1 MKELKK
7 INRYIMCFFLG
18 SRLAYAENI
27 DGSSTI
33 SNRDISGSLNI
44 GINKDANIDING
56 TVNIKDY
63 FSVATCNG
71 QSSTC
76 PEGGLNASAKIDK
89 SASVGASVTIV
100 GDSSKGELNIDGGST
115 LYTQQLWVSGNDN
128 DKTSNVSD
136 DSNGS
141 LNINNGSNVFVVS
154 SQDDTPFKTN
164 SVKWNQNIISQG
176 NNITDGTV
184 SSGDLVLGKTG
195 NGIIDID
202 NNSKL
207 DVKNDVV
214 VSTGV
219 DGIPNE
225 KPSEINIKNESN
237 FSVHGDMKG
246 GISAAGKLN
255 LNMDNSSN
263 LHVDKN
269 IAVGIGRESNI
280 TVSASRESSIFSDG
294 NFTVATGNNSNAKLE
309 LDASNLSVNGVS
321 TIGSGDG
328 SITKFDIKN
337 GSVVTSS
344 SDMTLAKGKGT
355 QANINISS
363 SELNTGSLSV
373 GEGDNADVKMTG
385 SGASVSSKKTF
396 TVAKGNNA
404 SATLNYTGSKID
416 IGSGYIGEGESAK
429 TQLELNNSALT
440 ASGKVFI
447 GQGNTTQT
455 NLTLNDKSSV
465 NVSGE
470 MSVAQGSS
478 ASVDVTATN
487 AVLSADS
494 LSLGGG
500 EAAKVT
506 MTGSGATVSSKNT
519 FTVAKGNNASATLDY
534 TDSKIDIGSGYI
546 GEGEAAKTQLEL
558 NNSALTASG
567 KVFIGQGNTTQTNLT
582 LNDKSSVNVSDE
594 MSVAQGSSASV
605 DVTITNAV
613 LSADSLSLGGGEAAK
628 VTMTGNGATISSG
641 NTFTVAR
648 GNNASATLDYSD
660 SKINIGN
667 GYIGGGEKAKTVL
680 TLKDSALAATG
691 DVIMGQGQET
701 QTDLTLSPQSSIKV
715 SGNMSIAQG
724 NAASAKVIVD
734 NADLSANSM
743 SIGEGDTA
751 AVTMTGNGATISSG
765 NTFTVARGNNASATL
780 DYSDSKINIGNGY
793 IGVGEKSHTLL
804 KLDNS
809 TFHAAGNIDIGKG
822 SSTIANVSVGAGS
835 NMSIKGNASIGVGD
849 QAKAKFS
856 VKDSV
861 LNIGSS
867 LVLGQ
872 GNSTEAEMSVEHSQL
887 YSGGLLLGTANNAVV
902 SMSANN
908 SEISVVGDYTVAKG
922 DGSEATLIYKNS
934 DINLGNGIL
943 GAGSGVKTDL
953 SLDNS
958 KFVAS
963 DGIIIGKGDN
973 AITNLSISDH
983 SVFKGERINIGNG
996 SYSKNSISI
1005 TGNSIFDFGSS
1016 QESTIGEGDYS
1027 QSLVTIND
1035 ASVYGDGSLTLA
1047 KGNNSFAVLN
1057 LQDNAVTNANNISLA
1072 TGLGSKAIVNVSNM
1086 NSGQFNPVSMG
1097 AGDGYAEVNF
1107 DGVNGYTLSTNFI
1120 CMDSGSCAD
1129 TVINVNRGTVSLSG
1143 TNDWKGQINVYDGT
1157 RLDARGND
1165 AVDGILNVSKEAQVD
1180 FNGYSQ
1186 HMTGIDNKGMI
1197 YLSDGSASSDVYL
1210 DKDYVAH
1217 DGSGVQFGIFGQKE
1231 ADVMHVKG
1239 DTSGSSGI
1247 VVTTNSKN
1255 KIKKG
1260 GDILLVEVNGDSS
1273 GSFYLNSLI
1282 KNGKEY
1288 KVTGDY
1294 IDVGAWEYALNKKR
1308 KNWYLSVDMRPEP
1321 GAFIN
1326 NSKSMLDMFALQRYD
1341 IPGQHR
1347 YPTLFENL
1355 YNNGMWIQF
1364 NNNSGSNSEVYDNL
1378 KTSYSLNTMMI
1389 GGDIYNWTDGYN
1401 YSHIGIMGG
1410 MGSAANK
1417 TTSTNNKRATGNVDG
1432 YTLGLYHVFQQN
1444 ISDGLNESERQGLWT
1459 YSSIQYMDYD
1469 NSVSSTNNFKANY
1482 GVNGFRLTG
1491 EVGYLKNIGG
1501 IQPSDFYVEPKLYL
1515 SHTELSGGV
1524 VEDLQGGK
1532 ITYPNSLT
1540 IIEPGVFFSYRKT
1553 HESTSNDEAMFKDY
1567 IKQSVVDAWFGGG
1580 YSFKTGN
1587 YSRTNFD
1594 SDMVEY
1600 NTSDNF
1606 ALKSGVE
1613 FEFLKD
1619 ARLLLTSSYSIN
1631 NDRNLSFILGGN
1643 YYF

>member
-27 DGSSTI
+27 DGSSSI
-33 SNRDISGSLNI
+33 SNKDISGSLNI
-44 GINKDANIDING
+44 GIKQDANVNING

-76 PEGGLNASAKIDK
+76 PAGGLNASANIDK

-141 LNINNGSNVFVVS
+141 LSINNGSNVFVVS
-154 SQDDTPFKTN
+154 SQADTPFKD
-164 SVKWNQNIISQG
+164 SQVKWNQQIISQG

-195 NGIIDID
+195 NGIIDI
-202 NNSKL
+202 NNKSKL

-225 KPSEINIKNESN
+225 KPSEINIKNGSN
-237 FSVHGDMKG
+237 FLIHGDMKG

-269 IAVGIGRESNI
+269 IAVGIGSESNI
-280 TVSASRESSIFSDG
+280 TVSASSGSTISSDG
-294 NFTVATGNNSNAKLE
+294 NFTVATGNNSNANIE
-309 LDASNLSVNGVS
+309 LDASKLSVNGVS

-328 SITKFDIKN
+328 SITKFNIQN

-363 SELNTGSLSV
+363 SQLNTGSLSV

-385 SGASVSSKKTF
+385 AGAS
-396 TVAKGNNA
+396 
-404 SATLNYTGSKID
+404 
-416 IGSGYIGEGESAK
+416 
-429 TQLELNNSALT
+429 
-440 ASGKVFI
+440 
-447 GQGNTTQT
+447 
-455 NLTLNDKSSV
+455 
-465 NVSGE
+465 
-470 MSVAQGSS
+470 
-478 ASVDVTATN
+478 
-487 AVLSADS
+487 
-494 LSLGGG
+494 
-500 EAAKVT
+500 
-506 MTGSGATVSSKNT
+506 VSSKNT
-519 FTVAKGNNASATLDY
+519 FTVAK
-534 TDSKIDIGSGYI
+534 
-546 GEGEAAKTQLEL
+546 
-558 NNSALTASG
+558 
-567 KVFIGQGNTTQTNLT
+567 
-582 LNDKSSVNVSDE
+582 
-594 MSVAQGSSASV
+594 
-605 DVTITNAV
+605 
-613 LSADSLSLGGGEAAK
+613 
-628 VTMTGNGATISSG
+628 
-641 NTFTVAR
+641 
-648 GNNASATLDYSD
+648 
-660 SKINIGN
+660 
-667 GYIGGGEKAKTVL
+667 
-680 TLKDSALAATG
+680 
-691 DVIMGQGQET
+691 
-701 QTDLTLSPQSSIKV
+701 
-715 SGNMSIAQG
+715 
-724 NAASAKVIVD
+724 
-734 NADLSANSM
+734 
-743 SIGEGDTA
+743 
-751 AVTMTGNGATISSG
+751 
-765 NTFTVARGNNASATL
+765 GNNASATL

-822 SSTIANVSVGAGS
+822 SSTIATVSVGAGS

-887 YSGGLLLGTANNAVV
+887 YSGSLLLGTANNAVV
-902 SMSANN
+902 SMDANDAG
-908 SEISVVGDYTVAKG
+908 ISVVGDYIVAKG

-963 DGIIIGKGDN
+963 DGIIIGEGDN
-973 AITNLSISDH
+973 AITNLSISDN

-996 SYSKNSISI
+996 AYSQNSISI

-1129 TVINVNRGTVSLSG
+1129 TVINVKRGTVSLSG

-1469 NSVSSTNNFKANY
+1469 NSVSSTNNFKADY

-1606 ALKSGVE
+1606 VLKSGVE

-1619 ARLLLTSSYSIN
+1619 ARLLLSSSYSIN